1 MKNIGGRRRRRKKKR
16 IFSQFNKKL
25 SVFQGEIMAGR

>member
-1 MKNIGGRRRRRKKKR
+1 MKNLGGRRRKKKKR